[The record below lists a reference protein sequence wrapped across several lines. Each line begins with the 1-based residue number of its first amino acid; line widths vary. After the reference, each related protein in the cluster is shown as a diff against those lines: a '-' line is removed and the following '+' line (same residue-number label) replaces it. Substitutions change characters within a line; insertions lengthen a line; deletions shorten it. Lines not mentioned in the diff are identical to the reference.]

1 MVAESAKKLP
11 RPLVLLGPPGAGKG
25 TQAREIM
32 QTYGVPQIST
42 GDMLRDHVKRGTELG
57 GKAKVIM
64 EKGELV
70 SDDIICGMVAERVKE
85 ADCAQGMIFD
95 GFPRTQ
101 AQAERLESLLQEA
114 GFAPPLAMSLKV
126 GYDKLVRRLSG
137 RRTCSVCGEIYN
149 VFDRPPKQEG
159 QCDRDGGELLHRADD
174 KEEVVGERI
183 KAYDEQTKPL
193 VDFYQQ
199 RDLLLEV
206 DGEQSPETLT
216 KEIFQLL
223 DAFPAAERGA

>member
-1 MVAESAKKLP
+1 MVAESTKKLP

-32 QTYGVPQIST
+32 KAYGVPQIST

-57 GKAKVIM
+57 GQAQAIM

-70 SDDIICGMVAERVKE
+70 SDDIICGMVTERVKE
-85 ADCAQGMIFD
+85 SDCAPGMIFD

-101 AQAERLESLLQEA
+101 TQAERLESLLQEA

-126 GYDKLVRRLSG
+126 RYDRLVRRLSG

-159 QCDRDGGELLHRADD
+159 RCDRDGGELLHRADD

-193 VDFYQQ
+193 VVFYQQ